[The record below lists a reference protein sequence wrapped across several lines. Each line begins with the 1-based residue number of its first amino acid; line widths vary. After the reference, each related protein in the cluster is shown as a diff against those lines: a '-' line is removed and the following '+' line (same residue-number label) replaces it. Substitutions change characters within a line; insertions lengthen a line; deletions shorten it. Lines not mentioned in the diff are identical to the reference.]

1 MKILHAAGVAV
12 IAVQLLACGGG
23 KQGVH
28 ARALPP
34 ADAGALNKMVR
45 AVNDAQG
52 ERSQAIDLLRQAV
65 ADDPSLWEARFNLG
79 VLLAERGELSQAET
93 HLAKAA
99 ELAPNAED
107 VAVALGEVRRR
118 RGEPKDAVL
127 GLQQFVKAFPLAD
140 GARAVLV
147 GALREAGEYDAALE
161 QARQILVRRAND
173 PSALAELALTHLARG
188 ELDTAELLSAEALK
202 ATKPTA
208 TAERTAGLL
217 ALESG
222 DDAKAFRH
230 FERASEI
237 DPKDHTSQINIGNV
251 LLKAG
256 VYGKA
261 EQHFRAVLALNPDD
275 KAANLGLAA
284 ALRGRGGRDKK
295 DSYLEAEK
303 VLKALLERRP
313 SDLEATFNLGVL
325 YGRFLGNQAAAS
337 QLMKSF
343 LSEAPSEH
351 PSRPIAEDILKASAT
366 PSAPN

>member
-1 MKILHAAGVAV
+1 MKALRLAAASLL
-12 IAVQLLACGGG
+12 ALQLLACGGG
-23 KQGVH
+23 NQGVK
-28 ARALPP
+28 AQALPP
-34 ADAGALNKMVR
+34 ADAGALSKMAR
-45 AVNDAQG
+45 AVEGAPN

-65 ADDPSLWEARFNLG
+65 ADDPTLWEARFNLG

-93 HLAKAA
+93 QLAKAA

-118 RGEPKDAVL
+118 RGEPKEAVS

-147 GALREAGEYDAALE
+147 GALREAGEYDAALD

-173 PSALAELALTHLARG
+173 PNALAELALTYLARG

-202 ATKPTA
+202 GAKPTA

-295 DSYLEAEK
+295 DAYLEAER
-303 VLKALLERRP
+303 VLKQLLEHRP

-325 YGRFLGNQAAAS
+325 YGRFLGRQAEAS
-337 QLMKSF
+337 QLMKTF
-343 LSEAPSEH
+343 LSEAPGEH
-351 PSRPIAEDILKASAT
+351 PSRPIAEDILKASAA
-366 PSAPN
+366 PAAPN